1 MDERSILVPPE
12 SVPRAAPSVGGG
24 DTPAGTEA
32 GTLDDPRALTILT
45 TEHYSLMTARS
56 LVYNE
61 AFARG
66 GMFLSFLS
74 ATLVALGLIATA
86 TGFSDAFLLVA
97 AIVLALDLFVGY
109 ATLGRIG
116 SASGEDVR
124 YLQAMNRIRNAYVQ
138 MVPGLGPYF
147 VTGHHDDV
155 ETVLAVYGPRI
166 TSGFAAMRHGFT
178 TTPGMI
184 GVICSAV
191 AGALAGVLLILIR
204 HDDILAGAGAITAF
218 LASMVVL
225 LVVNQRTVKGF
236 WTTLEVRHP
245 RDPRA

>member
-12 SVPRAAPSVGGG
+12 SVPRAAPSISGAAADGS
-24 DTPAGTEA
+24 PASGLT
-32 GTLDDPRALTILT
+32 DDPRALTILT

-74 ATLVALGLIATA
+74 ATLVALGLVATA

-97 AIVLALDLFVGY
+97 AVVLGLDLFVGF

-116 SASGEDVR
+116 SASGEDIR
-124 YLQAMNRIRNAYVQ
+124 YLQAMNRIRHAYVELS
-138 MVPGLGPYF
+138 PGVAPYF
-147 VTGHHDDV
+147 LTGHHDDV
-155 ETVLAVYGPRI
+155 ASTLSVYGPAI
-166 TSGFAAMRHGFT
+166 STGFAAMRHGFT

-191 AGALAGVLLILIR
+191 AGALAAVLAILIR
-204 HDDILAGAGAITAF
+204 HDATLAGTVALGVF
-218 LASMVVL
+218 LVSIVVL
-225 LVVNQRTVKGF
+225 LVVNQRTVGAF
-236 WTTLEVRHP
+236 WKTLEVRHP
-245 RDPRA
+245 RS